1 LTEQS
6 DKKIAL
12 VTGAGRGIGRAIAV
26 ELAKYGYHVIINYRN
41 NQTEAQ
47 KTLDS
52 IIKQGQAAELC
63 MFDVVDHSAANQ
75 SIGDII
81 NKHKRI
87 DVLVNNAGI
96 RDDMLMVWMQKENW
110 QNVIDT
116 NLNGF
121 FHVTTSV
128 VKQMLLQ
135 RSGRIINITS
145 TSGQI
150 GMPGQV
156 NYSASKAGI
165 IGATMALAK
174 EVAKRGITVNAIAPG
189 FIETDM
195 IQELDTEQIVKTI
208 PMGRPGKACE
218 VAALTAF
225 LCLPEAGYITG
236 QVIGINGGIC

>member
-1 LTEQS
+1 MEEI

-12 VTGAGRGIGRAIAV
+12 ITGASRGIGRAIAI
-26 ELAKYGYHVIINYRN
+26 ELAKCSYHVIINYRS

-52 IIKQGQAAELC
+52 IVEQGRSAELC
-63 MFDVVDHSAANQ
+63 MFDVADYSATNQ

-81 NKHKRI
+81 DKHKRI

-96 RDDMLMVWMQKENW
+96 HDDMLMVWMQKENW

-150 GMPGQV
+150 GMP
-156 NYSASKAGI
+156 
-165 IGATMALAK
+165 
-174 EVAKRGITVNAIAPG
+174 
-189 FIETDM
+189 
-195 IQELDTEQIVKTI
+195 
-208 PMGRPGKACE
+208 
-218 VAALTAF
+218 
-225 LCLPEAGYITG
+225 
-236 QVIGINGGIC
+236 

>member
-1 LTEQS
+1 MEEI

-12 VTGAGRGIGRAIAV
+12 ITGAGRGIGRAIAI
-26 ELAKYGYHVIINYRN
+26 ELAKSGYHVIINYRSN
-41 NQTEAQ
+41 HTEAQ

-52 IIKQGQAAELC
+52 IVAQGQAAELC
-63 MFDVVDHSAANQ
+63 MFDVADHSAANQ

-81 NKHKRI
+81 DKHKRI

-96 RDDMLMVWMQKENW
+96 HDDMLMVWMQKENW

-174 EVAKRGITVNAIAPG
+174 EVARRGITVNAIAPG

-195 IQELDTEQIVKTI
+195 IQELDIKEIAGTI
-208 PMGRPGKACE
+208 PMGRCGKASE
-218 VAALTAF
+218 VAALAAF

>member
-1 LTEQS
+1 MTEQS

>member
-1 LTEQS
+1 MAQI

-12 VTGAGRGIGRAIAV
+12 ITGASRGIGRAIAI
-26 ELAKYGYHVIINYRN
+26 ELAKCDYHVIINYRS
-41 NQTEAQ
+41 NQAEAQ

-52 IIKQGQAAELC
+52 IVKQGRAAELC
-63 MFDVVDHSAANQ
+63 MFDVVDQSATNQ

-81 NKHKRI
+81 GKHKRI

-96 RDDMLMVWMQKENW
+96 HDDMLMVWMQKENW

-195 IQELDTEQIVKTI
+195 IQELDKEQTVKTI
-208 PMGRPGKACE
+208 PMGRFGKACE

>member
-1 LTEQS
+1 MTEQS

-26 ELAKYGYHVIINYRN
+26 ELAKCGYHVIINYRS

-52 IIKQGQAAELC
+52 IVKQGKTAELC

-81 NKHKRI
+81 KKHKHI

-96 RDDMLMVWMQKENW
+96 HDDMLMVWMQKENW

-174 EVAKRGITVNAIAPG
+174 EVARRGITVNAIAPG

-208 PMGRPGKACE
+208 PMGRFGKTCE

-225 LCLPEAGYITG
+225 LCLPEAEYITG

>member
-1 LTEQS
+1 MEQIE
-6 DKKIAL
+6 KKIAL
-12 VTGAGRGIGRAIAV
+12 VTGASRGIGRGIAI
-26 ELAKYGYHVIINYRN
+26 ELAKNNYHVIINYRSN
-41 NQTEAQ
+41 SQEAK

-52 IIKQGQAAELC
+52 IVSLEQSAELSK
-63 MFDVVDHSAANQ
+63 FDVANQ
-75 SIGDII
+75 PEVATSIAEII
-81 NKHKRI
+81 EKHKRI

-96 RDDMLMVWMQKENW
+96 HDDMLMVWMKKENW

-121 FHVTTSV
+121 FNATSAV

-145 TSGQI
+145 VSGQI

-156 NYSASKAGI
+156 NYAASKAGI
-165 IGATMALAK
+165 IGATKALAK
-174 EVAKRGITVNAIAPG
+174 EVAKRGVTVNAISPG

-195 IQELDTEQIVKTI
+195 IEELDIKEISSTI
-208 PMGRPGKACE
+208 PMGRCGKVSE
-218 VAALTAF
+218 VAALAAF
-225 LCLPEAGYITG
+225 LCQPNAGYITG